1 MSKDKSAT
9 PAYPWSN
16 RPIPRNR
23 VQLVT
28 PADAVGAKQS
38 FKTECDINFI
48 IEQFQTKGAITHF
61 NTRQPQYGY
70 AEAVEFREA
79 LDIVKKGQELF
90 QALPSSLRARFE
102 NDPAQFLE
110 FVQDPANG
118 EEMVALGLREPQ
130 TAAEKAATQ
139 EPPPSQ
145 IPSQGS

>member
-1 MSKDKSAT
+1 MSKDKKSYA
-9 PAYPWSN
+9 WSS

-23 VQLVT
+23 VQVVT

-38 FKTECDINFI
+38 FKQECDINFI
-48 IEQFQTKGAITHF
+48 IEKFQTTGAITHF

-79 LDIVKKGQELF
+79 LDIVKKGQDLF
-90 QALPSSLRARFE
+90 ASLPSSLRSRFE

-118 EEMVALGLREPQ
+118 DEMVALGLREPK
-130 TAAEKAATQ
+130 TALEKTLTQ
-139 EPPPSQ
+139 EAPPSSN
-145 IPSQGS
+145 PA